1 MNYFYIFINFSY
13 FELSISVKYRVHSV
27 ENAEVY
33 ITSKE
38 KNRRN
43 FGGLISYNVVFNPF
57 SSRFGLPLHNTHFPG
72 LLMKSIRALFYDRI
86 SFLASPACVLH
97 LYYKL
102 LIKTTNFR
110 SW

>member
-1 MNYFYIFINFSY
+1 M
-13 FELSISVKYRVHSV
+13 

-38 KNRRN
+38 EKATEGTSER
-43 FGGLISYNVVFNPF
+43 LIIYNVVFNPF
-57 SSRFGLPLHNTHFPG
+57 SSRFGLPLHNTPFPG
-72 LLMKSIRALFYDRI
+72 LLMKSIGALFYDRI
-86 SFLASPACVLH
+86 SFLASTACVLH

-102 LIKTTNFR
+102 LIKTTNSR

>member
-1 MNYFYIFINFSY
+1 M
-13 FELSISVKYRVHSV
+13 

-43 FGGLISYNVVFNPF
+43 FGDVIIYNVVFNPF
-57 SSRFGLPLHNTHFPG
+57 SSRFGLPLHNTPFPG
-72 LLMKSIRALFYDRI
+72 LLMKSSGGLFYDRI
-86 SFLASPACVLH
+86 SFLASIACVLH

-102 LIKTTNFR
+102 LRKTTNFR